1 MTLDS
6 WEVVSVRASSGHSI
20 LPVALETLRIPDW
33 SHGGIFVSFEKVKD
47 YLGPGSLLGKLVED
61 GYGRLDLA

>member
-1 MTLDS
+1 M
-6 WEVVSVRASSGHSI
+6 RASSGHSI